1 MLVCVA
7 AQHRRVHIWL
17 MPESIFPPAQWQP
30 PGVTA
35 PRTLSF
41 PTLIGRGLRNRC
53 PYCGV
58 GKVFRG
64 YLKVVDAC
72 SACGA
77 PLGRLRAD
85 DAPPYFVILLVG
97 HLVVPGVFMI
107 ERAYQPPMWLH
118 MAVWLPLFTVLCML
132 ALRPIKG
139 AVVGWMFGLGMAD
152 QAPAAD
158 G

>member
-1 MLVCVA
+1 MSEIHSPLV
-7 AQHRRVHIWL
+7 QWR
-17 MPESIFPPAQWQP
+17 PPAAA
-30 PGVTA
+30 A
-35 PRTLSF
+35 PRSLPFS
-41 PTLIGRGLRNRC
+41 TLIGRGLRNRC
-53 PYCGV
+53 PHCGV
-58 GKVFRG
+58 GRVFRG
-64 YLKVVDAC
+64 YLTVVQAC

-118 MAVWLPLFTVLCML
+118 MAVWLPLFTVLCMA
-132 ALRPIKG
+132 ALRPVKG

-152 QAPAAD
+152 QAPSAD

>member
-1 MLVCVA
+1 
-7 AQHRRVHIWL
+7 
-17 MPESIFPPAQWQP
+17 MPEQTSPLAQWQP
-30 PGVTA
+30 PAAAAQPVLPA
-35 PRTLSF
+35 FRTM
-41 PTLIGRGLRNRC
+41 IWRGLRNRC
-53 PYCGV
+53 PYCGQ

-64 YLKVVDAC
+64 YLKVVEAC

-85 DAPPYFVILLVG
+85 DAPPYFTIFLVG

-118 MAVWLPLFTVLCML
+118 MVVWLPLFTVLSML
-132 ALRPIKG
+132 VLRPVKG

-152 QAPAAD
+152 EAPSSH